1 MSFAREL
8 QWIKRSVGIRACPE
22 RAIISVRGD
31 DAREWLQGQVTNQTE
46 DAALGSAVYAFI
58 LTLKGRVLAD
68 TWVLFGEEDIWLDV
82 PAEQVSA
89 VIERLDRYIIMED
102 VDLASRR
109 DLAVLVAEGPRA
121 NELCEHG
128 WPTSRLGVDGCT
140 RIISQDELEPEL
152 ARMTARAQELG
163 GGALADEAWDALH
176 VLMGRPRFAVDFGDW
191 TYPQETGLTPIAV
204 SFNKGC
210 YIGQETVV
218 MLQNRGKAP
227 KALWRWT
234 IETDQTPPARAPIRR
249 GGQDVG
255 HITSAVA
262 ERGRVR
268 ALGFVKR
275 GQEDKLEGL
284 DVLGATAVADGPVS
298 PAAVTPSTEG

>member
-8 QWIKRSVGIRACPE
+8 EWMDRSVGIRACTE
-22 RAIISVRGD
+22 RAIVSVRGD
-31 DAREWLQGQVTNQTE
+31 DAHEWLQGQVTNQTE
-46 DAALGSAVYAFI
+46 GAAPGSAVYAFI

-68 TWVLFGEEDIWLDV
+68 TWVLFGEEDVWLDV
-82 PAEQVSA
+82 PAEQVEA

-102 VDLASRR
+102 VDLASRP
-109 DLAVLVAEGPRA
+109 DLAVLAAEGPRA
-121 NELCEHG
+121 TELCEHG
-128 WPTSRLGVDGCT
+128 WRTSRLGVGGCT
-140 RIISQDELEPEL
+140 RVVSHDELKAEL
-152 ARMTARAQELG
+152 ARMTAAAEALG
-163 GGALADEAWDALH
+163 GGVLADEAWAALH
-176 VLMGRPRFAVDFGDW
+176 VLMGRPRFGVDFGDW

-234 IETDQTPPARAPIRR
+234 IETDHAPPAQAPIRR
-249 GGQDVG
+249 AGQDVG
-255 HITSAVA
+255 KITSAVA
-262 ERGRVR
+262 EHGRVR

-275 GQEDKLEGL
+275 GQEDQLEDL
-284 DVLGATAVADGPVS
+284 DVLGAAAAADGPVS
-298 PAAVTPSTEG
+298 AAPSTPSEEG